1 MMDLLELLP
10 RILAEDREQI
20 DIYIANATRAYK
32 IQQDSRGITRL
43 LSGIILR
50 TYSNKIARQIL
61 KLVNEG
67 VVRAENAY

>member
-1 MMDLLELLP
+1 MDLLELLP

-32 IQQDSRGITRL
+32 IQQASRGITRL